1 MWLNNQLGSC
11 FLQHFS
17 SRKVHPRLSE
27 VVQTTI
33 PGRLKL
39 VDCARPDSRLHHGL
53 PFSHWFGKLNQ
64 PSRFFWNNNV
74 SCETAPKLHMS
85 NHQLPAKG
93 FLFCIHRVQVDDFPL
108 RHGPLP
114 WHRWLT
120 TTFKQRPKVF
130 NISTSPAAPTSSPT
144 VCRGASRWLRSI
156 QRVGQR
162 YRPHKPPPREWSP
175 PNRQSLAASFES
187 ACMVKLE
194 MCK

>member
-11 FLQHFS
+11 FLQQFS

-64 PSRFFWNNNV
+64 PSRFFLNNNV

-85 NHQLPAKG
+85 NHQLLLKSKG
-93 FLFCIHRVQVDDFPL
+93 FCSASTGFRSMTFLLGMGHYRDTDGLPQLSNSGPKFSTFQHLQQPRPAHPPSAAVPAVDCGVYKGSVKGIVPTNHL
-108 RHGPLP
+108 RESEVRQIGNRLPLP
-114 WHRWLT
+114 SSRRAWL
-120 TTFKQRPKVF
+120 
-130 NISTSPAAPTSSPT
+130 S
-144 VCRGASRWLRSI
+144 
-156 QRVGQR
+156 
-162 YRPHKPPPREWSP
+162 
-175 PNRQSLAASFES
+175 
-187 ACMVKLE
+187 
-194 MCK
+194 

>member
-1 MWLNNQLGSC
+1 MKSSKLPYLGGWNWWTVRALIQDCTMVYRFLIGSGNWINQA
-11 FLQHFS
+11 
-17 SRKVHPRLSE
+17 V
-27 VVQTTI
+27 
-33 PGRLKL
+33 
-39 VDCARPDSRLHHGL
+39 
-53 PFSHWFGKLNQ
+53 
-64 PSRFFWNNNV
+64 FFWNNNV

>member
-1 MWLNNQLGSC
+1 MVIHGSC
-11 FLQHFS
+11 FLQQFS

-39 VDCARPDSRLHHGL
+39 VDWARPDSRLHHGL

-64 PSRFFWNNNV
+64 PSRFFVYNNV

-85 NHQLPAKG
+85 KHQLPAEITG
-93 FLFCIHRVQVDDFPL
+93 FFCSASTDFRSMTFL
-108 RHGPLP
+108 LVVGPLP
-114 WHRWLT
+114 WHRWLHL
-120 TTFKQRPKVF
+120 QQLW
-130 NISTSPAAPTSSPT
+130 PAHP
-144 VCRGASRWLRSI
+144 VCRGASRWLRSR

-175 PNRQSLAASFES
+175 PNWQSLAASWS
-187 ACMVKLE
+187 RKLHGFQLE
-194 MCK
+194 ICK